1 MFPEPPHHIMIR
13 GMNRSSIFDDD
24 QDRKKFLEKL
34 AGYIDADTCHI
45 YAFAL
50 MDNHAHILFRTGAK
64 GVSFVMRKLLTWYAQ
79 YFNRRHGRTGH
90 LFENRYKSILCE
102 EESYFLE
109 LVRYIHLNP
118 VRAGIVKDSESLERY
133 PWTGHGTIM
142 GYCLNN
148 WMDADYVLA
157 QFGRNKKPARMAYK
171 KFVVDGFAIGEKPD
185 LVGGGLIRSLGG
197 WSQVVSMQR
206 KDGKAKSDERIL
218 GGSSF
223 VRNILKEAEQRQKRQ
238 LKIKQSGKTIE
249 YIIEDE
255 CRKRQVS
262 TIELTSGGRRRKIS
276 QARSA
281 IAYKGATELGLSS
294 AEIARHLGVS
304 TSSIS
309 RSIERTE
316 KDRIENAI

>member
-1 MFPEPPHHIMIR
+1 MP
-13 GMNRSSIFDDD
+13 G
-24 QDRKKFLEKL
+24 
-34 AGYIDADTCHI
+34 
-45 YAFAL
+45 
-50 MDNHAHILFRTGAK
+50 ILTED
-64 GVSFVMRKLLTWYAQ
+64 
-79 YFNRRHGRTGH
+79 TGH

-206 KDGKAKSDERIL
+206 KDGKTKSDERIL

-281 IAYKGATELGLSS
+281 IAYKSATELGLSS

-309 RSIERTE
+309 RSIERPE